1 MRASLVFVRDR
12 RFFSRP
18 SSKFLSRKKKSGYPQ
33 KNAHY
38 VLGEPPLG
46 IMYLSSVLKQAG
58 HEASMT
64 DQCHPEYSD
73 EGYVDSLRTNRPEMV
88 GISFLSNMCY
98 PAARNLS
105 RKIKAALP
113 AVKVV
118 YGGVFPTINA
128 RKIIAAEES
137 VDIVARGEG
146 EGIVLDLAEAQGFD
160 RLGDIPGITFRQGTG
175 EIVETPDREGIRDL
189 DSIPFPDREGTGI
202 HYVASLPLDVPA
214 VIWDRPYTSIL
225 SSRGCPFGCIYCNCP
240 TFSGRKC
247 RSRSAG
253 NVLKELAEL
262 DRKGYGAFTFVDDN
276 FLLDPDRVTEICD
289 GMIARG
295 HSFRWACEGRAE
307 PKVNV
312 VFQKLSKAGCDLV
325 MFGVESGSQRVLD
338 GMKKRTKLIEI
349 EQAVASAKE
358 AGIRLRHGFFIVG
371 SPGETPK
378 EVKETFSFAER
389 IPINSFNFNSL
400 TAFRGTPLWRDA
412 VARSL
417 IDEDMDWDKMF
428 PAHSIYPDAM
438 DSGVLFPLRSRLVKR
453 LLRRKVMKHPL
464 EATRILMRFLACMSV
479 GDIYR
484 LLTSSKKEDTTAL
497 PLDTGRPLPDTDL
510 VPGPTR

>member
-1 MRASLVFVRDR
+1 MKTSLVFVRDR
-12 RFFSRP
+12 RFYSPP
-18 SSKFLSRKKKSGYPQ
+18 SSKFLNRRKKSGYPQ
-33 KNAHY
+33 KNSHY

-46 IMYLSSVLKQAG
+46 IMYLSSVLKEAG
-58 HEASMT
+58 HEVSMT

-73 EGYVDSLRTNRPEMV
+73 GRFVESLRADPPDMV

-105 RKIKAALP
+105 RKVKAALP

-128 RKIIAAEES
+128 RKIVAAEES

-146 EGIVLDLAEAQGFD
+146 EGIVRDLAQGFD
-160 RLGDIPGITFRQGTG
+160 RLGDIAGITFRSKTG
-175 EIVETPDREGIRDL
+175 EVVETPEREAISDL

-247 RSRSAG
+247 RARSAG
-253 NVLKELAEL
+253 NVLEELAEI

-276 FLLDPDRVTEICD
+276 FLLDPDRVTQICD
-289 GMIARG
+289 GMVARG
-295 HSFRWACEGRAE
+295 HFFRWACEGRAE
-307 PKVNV
+307 PKVNG

-325 MFGVESGSQRVLD
+325 MFGIESGSQRVLD
-338 GMKKRTKLIEI
+338 GMRKRTKLIEI

-371 SPGETPK
+371 SPGETPE
-378 EVKETFSFAER
+378 EVRETFSFAER

-412 VARSL
+412 VDRGL
-417 IDEDMDWDKMF
+417 IDEDADWDKMF
-428 PAHSIYPDAM
+428 PVHSIYPDAIG
-438 DSGVLFPLRSRLVKR
+438 SKALFPLRSRLVKR
-453 LLRRKVMKHPL
+453 LVRRKVMKHPW
-464 EATRILMRFLACMSV
+464 EAAGILMRFLACMSV
-479 GDIYR
+479 RDIYR
-484 LLTSSKKEDTTAL
+484 LLTSSKKGETAAL
-497 PLDTGRPLPDTDL
+497 PLDTREPLPDTEP
-510 VPGPTR
+510 VP